1 MKHSL
6 PLLCSALLF
15 TSCAGVKIVDT
26 QVASGAANP
35 SNIYI
40 RPFDVSAAEFTG
52 EHSGGPGQLPIR
64 QSLAGREMADA
75 LKLEMEKIAPAR
87 VLEPG
92 EQAPEG
98 WLVTGAL
105 ELVDGGIK
113 DKRAVFGHFGAGRS
127 QIKVHVRI
135 TDAGGSSTPVDDKA
149 TGPLGRRGKVLYEFD
164 LAGGSRKTGPA
175 GSLYAP
181 GLGYSAPFDYKNAAE
196 RVMMAL
202 SLDPLRTGERVSP
215 TIRN

>member
-40 RPFDVSAAEFTG
+40 RPFDVSGAEFTG
-52 EHSGGPGQLPIR
+52 EHPGGPGQLPIR
-64 QSLAGREMADA
+64 QSLAGLEMANA
-75 LKLEMEKIAPAR
+75 LKVEMEKIAPAR
-87 VLEPG
+87 VLQPG
-92 EQAPEG
+92 EKAPEG

-105 ELVDGGIK
+105 EVVNGGVK
-113 DKRAVFGHFGAGRS
+113 DLRAVFGHTGAGRS
-127 QIKVHVRI
+127 QVRMHVRI
-135 TDAGGSSTPVDDKA
+135 TDAGGAAAATDDKS
-149 TGPLGRRGKVLYEFD
+149 TGALGRKGNVLYEFD
-164 LAGGSRKTGPA
+164 LAGGSRASGHA
-175 GSLYAP
+175 GSIYAP

-202 SLDPLRTGERVSP
+202 STDPLRTGERTSP
-215 TIRN
+215 TIRY